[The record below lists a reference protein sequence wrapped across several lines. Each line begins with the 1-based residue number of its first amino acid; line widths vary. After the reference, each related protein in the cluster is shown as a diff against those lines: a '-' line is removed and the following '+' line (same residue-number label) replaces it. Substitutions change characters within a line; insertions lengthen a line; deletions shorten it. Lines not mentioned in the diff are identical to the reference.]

1 LSELETI
8 EVETGCDPEAAVI
21 WLHGLGADAQC
32 VPMLSL
38 GPELAV
44 RYVFPNAPVRPVTL
58 NGGALMR
65 AWFDL
70 LALDHEAPE
79 DETGIRESARSVEQ
93 LIRRETERG
102 IDAARIILAGFS
114 QGGAV
119 ALFTA
124 LRYSQSLAGVIAL
137 STYLPLSDL
146 MSREKNPANEEI
158 PIFMAH
164 GQFDVMLNIDLARSS
179 QKKLQQLGY
188 SVSWHEY
195 PMSHSVIAEE
205 LSDIKLFLSA
215 VLAT

>member
-1 LSELETI
+1 
-8 EVETGCDPEAAVI
+8 
-21 WLHGLGADAQC
+21 
-32 VPMLSL
+32 MLNL

-205 LSDIKLFLSA
+205 ISDIKLFLSA